1 MKRYRRTALCMA
13 LALGL
18 TACGSKTA
26 EVPSSSATA
35 TAAGETQMG
44 RWVESQLDLGGR
56 EIAGGPTLLDD
67 GSLVLYA
74 YEEDP
79 NTQEVGALTK
89 MTSTDNGETWSE
101 EDTGWNDQVEGF
113 VIHVWNGSDGTACL
127 SSVVLGEDGRASN
140 GYQFYLQKTG
150 GALEPLTIDELD
162 SVYEAVFYDGNLCL
176 FHQSY
181 SESAG
186 HSLLTNY
193 NLENRGIPEYH
204 PGRSGQFPAAAYS
217 PPWQGINCSF
227 SIMQKAPCL

>member
-67 GSLVLYA
+67 RSLVLYA

-89 MTSTDNGETWSE
+89 MTPSVSSTVMS
-101 EDTGWNDQVEGF
+101 
-113 VIHVWNGSDGTACL
+113 
-127 SSVVLGEDGRASN
+127 
-140 GYQFYLQKTG
+140 
-150 GALEPLTIDELD
+150 
-162 SVYEAVFYDGNLCL
+162 
-176 FHQSY
+176 
-181 SESAG
+181 SAG
-186 HSLLTNY
+186 LVITSCKNEVKEISMLST
-193 NLENRGIPEYH
+193 
-204 PGRSGQFPAAAYS
+204 
-217 PPWQGINCSF
+217 C
-227 SIMQKAPCL
+227 QKW